1 MRRLSSF
8 LVPVVFPVIVFGL
21 SACGDS
27 TSDGGGTGGMAGTGG
42 TGGGSTEI
50 AMSFFVTSVGTGVIG
65 GDLGGLAGA
74 DEMCQSLAAAVDA
87 GDLTWHV
94 YLSTSTEDARDRIGT
109 GPWYNQ
115 RLQEVAADVDA
126 LHEDGIARLDWFVT
140 EDPDEEGLLID
151 ENGHLVPL
159 SEHDIITGS
168 TMDGRVLEERTCVDW
183 TSGSEDDLA
192 QVGHSDLAPEGVTIG
207 GPDRLSW
214 NSAHDTVSCTELGLA
229 ERQGAGRFY
238 CFAIDP

>member
-8 LVPVVFPVIVFGL
+8 LVPVVFPVMIFGL
-21 SACGDS
+21 GACGDS

-42 TGGGSTEI
+42 AGGGSTEL

-87 GDLTWHV
+87 GDLTWHA

-126 LHEDGIARLDWFVT
+126 LHEDGIARLEWFVT

-168 TMDGRVLEERTCVDW
+168 TMEGRVLEERTCVDW

-214 NSAHDTVSCTELGLA
+214 NSAHDTVSCTESGLA

-238 CFAIDP
+238 CFAIDL